1 MQFVLLGRVATMDA
15 ASTVLA
21 NGAVYVDGNT
31 IVAATDRSAPPPA
44 EFADAITVDTAGIIF
59 PGLIELHNH
68 LSYDALELWRVP
80 QKITKRSQWQRNADY
95 VANVSQPMTTI
106 AASRDSRLLA
116 AVARYAETKCL
127 FGGVASSQGISLK
140 GDNMLT
146 SYRSA
151 MRVVDDPG
159 DRQFPRA
166 STCIPDVTASDWAK
180 FKNELDRVS
189 CMLLHLSEGLD
200 AKARDAFLALQNGNQ
215 WAINSALAGIHCA
228 ALEPQDFAVMQE
240 NGASVVWSP
249 LSNLLLYGGTT
260 NIKAARSAG
269 LAIALGSDWSPS
281 GSKNLLNELK
291 VAKVADDVLGI
302 GLADQDIV
310 AMVTST
316 AARIVKWDGLVGSI
330 AAGKRADFTVIAAPA
345 AADPY
350 ASIINARETDLV
362 LLMIDGQAVLGTAPL
377 MSALG
382 QSGETVPLGNT
393 TRVINYGPGD
403 PRLPMLSF
411 EEARAAMA
419 DALSRLPTLLEDERA
434 GRGVSGQSLVAP
446 TRPQLRLALNEEHLG
461 GFALR
466 PRLPFHG
473 RPTGPDAAL
482 HAAAAPTPPLKAVPL
497 DPPTVT
503 DDPNYAAALQAQ
515 ANIPAAIKAG
525 LQSFYG

>member
-1 MQFVLLGRVATMDA
+1 
-15 ASTVLA
+15 
-21 NGAVYVDGNT
+21 
-31 IVAATDRSAPPPA
+31 
-44 EFADAITVDTAGIIF
+44 
-59 PGLIELHNH
+59 
-68 LSYDALELWRVP
+68 
-80 QKITKRSQWQRNADY
+80 
-95 VANVSQPMTTI
+95 MTTI

-291 VAKVADDVLGI
+291 VAKVASDVLGI
-302 GLADQDIV
+302 GLADRDIV

-316 AARIVKWDGLVGSI
+316 PARIVKMGW
-330 AAGKRADFTVIAAPA
+330 
-345 AADPY
+345 
-350 ASIINARETDLV
+350 
-362 LLMIDGQAVLGTAPL
+362 
-377 MSALG
+377 
-382 QSGETVPLGNT
+382 
-393 TRVINYGPGD
+393 
-403 PRLPMLSF
+403 
-411 EEARAAMA
+411 
-419 DALSRLPTLLEDERA
+419 A
-434 GRGVSGQSLVAP
+434 GRIDRGRQA
-446 TRPQLRLALNEEHLG
+446 RR
-461 GFALR
+461 
-466 PRLPFHG
+466 FHG
-473 RPTGPDAAL
+473 RRRARWRRSVCEPHQRP
-482 HAAAAPTPPLKAVPL
+482 
-497 DPPTVT
+497 
-503 DDPNYAAALQAQ
+503 
-515 ANIPAAIKAG
+515 
-525 LQSFYG
+525 

>member
-1 MQFVLLGRVATMDA
+1 MQFALLGRVATMDA

-21 NGAVYVDGNT
+21 NGAVYVEGNT
-31 IVAATDRSAPPPA
+31 IVAAADRSAPPPA
-44 EFADAITVDTAGIIF
+44 GFAGATTVDTAGVIF

-80 QKITKRSQWQRNADY
+80 QKFSNRSQWQGNADY
-95 VANVSQPMTTI
+95 VANVSSPMTTI
-106 AASRDSRLLA
+106 ASSRDARLLA

-166 STCIPDVTASDWAK
+166 RTCIPDVSASDWAK
-180 FKNELDRVS
+180 FKNELDRAS

-200 AKARDAFLALQNGNQ
+200 AKARDAFLALQNGSQ

-228 ALEPQDFAVMQE
+228 ALQPQDFAVMQE
-240 NGASVVWSP
+240 HGASVVWSP

-260 NIKAARSAG
+260 DIKAARSAG

-291 VAKVADDVLGI
+291 VAKVASDVLGI
-302 GLADQDIV
+302 GLADRDIV

-316 AARIVKWDGLVGSI
+316 PARIVKWDGLVGSI
-330 AAGKRADFTVIAAPA
+330 AAGKRADFTVVAAPA
-345 AADPY
+345 GADPY
-350 ASIINARETDLV
+350 ASLINARESDLV

-382 QSGETVPLGNT
+382 QSGETIPLGGT
-393 TRVINYGPGD
+393 TRVVNYGSGD

-434 GRGVSGQSLVAP
+434 GRGVCGHSLVASSG
-446 TRPQLRLALNEEHLG
+446 PQLRLALNEEHRG
-461 GFALR
+461 GLALR

-473 RPTGPDAAL
+473 TPTGPDAAL

-503 DDPNYAAALQAQ
+503 DDANYAAALQAQ
-515 ANIPAAIKAG
+515 ANIPGAIKAA